1 MVEKLIIF
9 IDEETLTKEELENID
24 EEEQEFESEGDDGY

>member
-1 MVEKLIIF
+1 MEEKLIIF